1 MDRQRRMKHYA
12 ASVRGGVRARPQSAP
27 ASRDR
32 SSEAGD
38 AAARGAEAEVMDS
51 DGAAAA
57 GEEAAELGVRRR
69 KTQVRRLQVVIEA
82 RRAGGWFR
90 GDARRSRARVT

>member
-1 MDRQRRMKHYA
+1 
-12 ASVRGGVRARPQSAP
+12 
-27 ASRDR
+27 
-32 SSEAGD
+32 
-38 AAARGAEAEVMDS
+38 
-51 DGAAAA
+51 
-57 GEEAAELGVRRR
+57 LGVRRR